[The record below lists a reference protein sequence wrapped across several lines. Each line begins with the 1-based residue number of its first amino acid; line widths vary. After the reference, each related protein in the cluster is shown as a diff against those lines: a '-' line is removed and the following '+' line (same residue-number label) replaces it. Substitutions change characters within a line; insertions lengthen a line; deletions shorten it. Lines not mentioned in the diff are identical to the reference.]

1 MTVEEQRMQKTNEA
15 TKRLNTK
22 SGNQVTRLL
31 QKERDNL
38 EKCIEEA
45 EKRIERAPE
54 GSVQVKKH
62 KEGVQFYFRSNPQEK
77 KLKYLPSAER
87 PKAIA
92 LIQKMYDRRIISS
105 AEQQI
110 NCIER
115 FLNHYDPDAL
125 KKVFCTENPERQKL
139 LKAVDIPDELY
150 VDQWLSAGFAPKE
163 FYEGSTVHFTSKE
176 EKVRSKSEV
185 LIANSLYRYGIPY
198 RYECPLRL
206 NSRIVYPDFTILRVS
221 DRKEF
226 YWEHLGM
233 MDDTEY
239 RNHAFMKIQDYERT
253 GIFPGEN
260 LILTIETYK
269 LPLNQKTINDVI
281 RHYFL

>member
-1 MTVEEQRMQKTNEA
+1 MQNANEA
-15 TKRLNTK
+15 TMRSNTK
-22 SGNQVTRLL
+22 PGNQVIRLL
-31 QKERDNL
+31 RKERDNL
-38 EKCIEEA
+38 EKRLEEA
-45 EKRIERAPE
+45 ERRIEQAPE

-62 KEGVQFYFRSNPQEK
+62 KKGVQFYFRSSPQEK

-92 LIQKMYDRRIISS
+92 LIQKMYDKRIISS

-125 KKVFCTENPERQKL
+125 KKVFWTENPERQKL
-139 LKAVDIPDELY
+139 LKAVDVPDELFI
-150 VDQWLSAGFAPKE
+150 DEWLAADFTPKE
-163 FYEGSTVHFTSKE
+163 FYEGSKVHFTSKE

-185 LIANSLYRYGIPY
+185 LIANSLYRHGIPY

-206 NSRIVYPDFTILRVS
+206 NSRIVYPDFTILRAS

-239 RNHAFMKIQDYERT
+239 RNHAFMKIQSYERM
-253 GIFPGEN
+253 GIFPGEK

-269 LPLNQKTINDVI
+269 LPLNQKTINNVI